1 MIVFVMRCIVCD
13 GLFGGSLWGR
23 MVAACRCGVSVRCG
37 VVVLGACAG
46 GGALMAKP
54 SHILGDLSHPGW

>member
-1 MIVFVMRCIVCD
+1 MIVFVMRCIMGD
-13 GLFGGSLWGR
+13 GLFGGSRWGR
-23 MVAACRCGVSVRCG
+23 VVAACRCGV
-37 VVVLGACAG
+37 VVLGVCAG